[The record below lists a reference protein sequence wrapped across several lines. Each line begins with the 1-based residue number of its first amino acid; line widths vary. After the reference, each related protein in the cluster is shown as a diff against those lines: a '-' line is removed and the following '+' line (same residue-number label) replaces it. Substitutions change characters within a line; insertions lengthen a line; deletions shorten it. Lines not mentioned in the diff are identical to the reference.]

1 MTLFVLAETLRYL
14 RNQSGF
20 TLRYGRRIIGQIQE
34 ELTESNQPVSPELLV
49 LFEAFQNPHVLTEA
63 EKRQLFLALA
73 NYARTLV
80 VDRSHG
86 LFSLDD
92 VYGVFDRETNGIIS
106 ASKAN
111 SLERIVLIEKVFI
124 LSLILSFGRIPDS
137 SGLIVL
143 YRMMVQKMMNRDPT
157 LQPLLALLSDG
168 GGASVELMTTTF
180 AQMFVPETL
189 MAQG

>member
-1 MTLFVLAETLRYL
+1 
-14 RNQSGF
+14 
-20 TLRYGRRIIGQIQE
+20 
-34 ELTESNQPVSPELLV
+34 
-49 LFEAFQNPHVLTEA
+49 
-63 EKRQLFLALA
+63 
-73 NYARTLV
+73 LV

-124 LSLILSFGRIPDS
+124 LSMILSSGRIPDS

-189 MAQG
+189 AAQG